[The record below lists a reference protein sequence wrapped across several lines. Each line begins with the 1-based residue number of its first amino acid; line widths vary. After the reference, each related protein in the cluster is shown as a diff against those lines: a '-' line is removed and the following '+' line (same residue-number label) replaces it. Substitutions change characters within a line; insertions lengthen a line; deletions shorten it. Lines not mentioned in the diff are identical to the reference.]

1 MEFGSEIIKVLDY
14 LGEKLGMSIDWS
26 SKNVMPYV
34 EQICGKYIKW
44 EISTSIAWIV
54 IALVIEISLLI
65 VTYVSYKKEWNE
77 DLFLLIVFA
86 FLAFGVITVAII
98 GIQVFDII
106 QCCVFPEKQIH
117 EYISLLLKNT

>member
-14 LGEKLGMSIDWS
+14 LGEKLGMTIDWS
-26 SKNVMPYV
+26 NKNVMPYV

-106 QCCVFPEKQIH
+106 QCCVFPEKQIY